1 MNSNRRQV
9 WPHHILDIWDSIW
22 IQRPGGLG
30 GSSAGEFGI
39 SLVILMKPF
48 KRSSPLEGLF
58 WGLVDVSV
66 STKLK
71 GIVLASDRYGESS
84 QGTQT
89 FLFHPWSWVF
99 SPRNSAALSSWTTSF
114 WFSSLYEPS
123 PLSRVLTGQTACRP
137 LPRSGRHTSPWTCIS
152 EVGGTASVVA
162 TFGFRFAGP
171 WALHRTPS

>member
-1 MNSNRRQV
+1 MNIDRRQV
-9 WPHHILDIWDSIW
+9 WPHHILDIWDLIW

-30 GSSAGEFGI
+30 GSSAGECGI

-58 WGLVDVSV
+58 WGLVDVSPL
-66 STKLK
+66 SSKAWSWLLT
-71 GIVLASDRYGESS
+71 DMGESS

-137 LPRSGRHTSPWTCIS
+137 LPRSGRHTGSWTCIS

-162 TFGFRFAGP
+162 TFGFCFAGS